1 MEQNQTKRTIA
12 AWEILLIVLG
22 SPVWLPILIAVF
34 AILLSLYISLW
45 SAIISLWAV
54 FGSFVISAVGAALA
68 GVVLT
73 IVGKALSGVFL
84 IGAGLIFAGLS
95 VFMFFIGKLA
105 TKGILFLTKKI
116 ALAVIS
122 RFRKKETI

>member
-22 SPVWLPILIAVF
+22 SPVWLLILIAVF
-34 AILLSLYISLW
+34 AILFSLYISLW
-45 SAIISLWAV
+45 SAIITLWAV
-54 FGSFVISAVGAALA
+54 FGAFAVCAVGGTLA
-68 GVVLT
+68 GVLLT

-84 IGAGLIFAGLS
+84 IGVGLMFAGLS

-116 ALAVIS
+116 ALAVIN
-122 RFRKKETI
+122 RFRKKETV